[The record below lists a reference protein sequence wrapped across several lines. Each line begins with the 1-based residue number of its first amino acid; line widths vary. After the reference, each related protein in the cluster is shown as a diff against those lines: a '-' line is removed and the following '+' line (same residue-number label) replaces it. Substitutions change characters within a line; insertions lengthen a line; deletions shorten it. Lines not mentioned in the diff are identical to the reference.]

1 MGASFT
7 IGRPRANKRE
17 GNKMKK
23 RIAGTLLALFAALC
37 LVPAGAW
44 AESGGISID
53 EVNFPDKI
61 FRESYVATCDT
72 DSSGDLSA
80 EEIAEVT
87 KIDCGGSEIS
97 SLKGIEFFTALKE
110 LDCAENELTELDLSK
125 NTALKDLDCGGN
137 ALTALNLSKNTA
149 LTELSCD
156 ENQIA
161 SLDLSN
167 NKELDVLY
175 CDQNALT
182 SLDLS
187 ANTKLT
193 GVSCEDNELASLT
206 VTNSPLLTWLY
217 CDGNALTSLDVSK
230 NLALE
235 VLSCPNNS
243 LTELDLRNNEGL
255 YELYCNDNKL
265 SSLDLSNN
273 SYVEDSLFDCS
284 NNSYLIGVDADNC
297 FDLSELPGS
306 FDASRV
312 DRWYIPN
319 GAGSVVDGKLK
330 VSDGT
335 KYVTYDYNCSDSIYV
350 SDFTLYIGYAVT
362 FDTDGGSQIASQTVA
377 RESSATRPDD
387 PSKTGC
393 VFAGWYTDKT
403 YTEEYDFS
411 SEVTKATTIYAK
423 WVADADAPVISGIED
438 GKTYCA
444 AQKVTVTD
452 EHLASVTVNGTEVEL
467 DNDGSFTLAPAA
479 GEQEVVATDKAGN
492 TTTVTVTV
500 NDGHTPETI
509 PGKDATCTE
518 DGLTEGEKCSVC
530 GVVLKAQQ
538 GIHATGHKG
547 GTATC
552 AHKAK
557 CETCGEEYGEFDA
570 TNHEALTH
578 VAAKEATTSAE
589 GNIEYW
595 YCSAC
600 GKCFSDAAG
609 TKEISQA
616 DTVTPKKSDGKKD
629 DEKKSDKKDK
639 DGKKALPKTG
649 DNAMAQ
655 VAALLA
661 AGALAI
667 GAALVT
673 KKRTA

>member
-1 MGASFT
+1 
-7 IGRPRANKRE
+7 
-17 GNKMKK
+17 MKK

-44 AESGGISID
+44 AESGGGISID

-61 FRESYVATCDT
+61 FRESYVATYDT

-80 EEIAEVT
+80 EEIAAVT
-87 KIDCGGSEIS
+87 EIDCSTSKIA
-97 SLKGIEFFTALKE
+97 SLKGIEFFTALEE
-110 LDCAENELTELDLSK
+110 LDCSENLLAELDLSK
-125 NTALKDLDCGGN
+125 NTALVDL
-137 ALTALNLSKNTA
+137 T
-149 LTELSCD
+149 CD
-156 ENQIA
+156 ANKIA

-167 NKELDVLY
+167 N
-175 CDQNALT
+175 Q
-182 SLDLS
+182 
-187 ANTKLT
+187 KL
-193 GVSCEDNELASLT
+193 EE
-206 VTNSPLLTWLY
+206 LY
-217 CDGNALTSLDVSK
+217 CDGNPLGALDLSHNLKLSWLACSNNQLEELDVSGLSALEYLFCDGNELSALDVSKNTQLLLLDCDGNQLTSLDVS
-230 NLALE
+230 NNTALE
-235 VLSCPNNS
+235 TLSCANNL
-243 LTELDLRNNEGL
+243 LTVLDLDNNEDLL
-255 YELYCNDNKL
+255 YLYCSDNQL
-265 SSLDLSNN
+265 TSLNLDNVAYMDDFDLDNN
-273 SYVEDSLFDCS
+273 AYV
-284 NNSYLIGVDADNC
+284 IGLDKDNC
-297 FDLSELPGS
+297 FDLSTLPGK
-306 FDASRV
+306 FDINKTEGWTYGKVTGSKLTV
-312 DRWYIPN
+312 DD
-319 GAGSVVDGKLK
+319 GATVVNYGYKCNEDVFARFSLSV
-330 VSDGT
+330 
-335 KYVTYDYNCSDSIYV
+335 
-350 SDFTLYIGYAVT
+350 GYAVT

-387 PSKTGC
+387 PSKTGY

-500 NDGHTPETI
+500 NDGHTSETI

-530 GVVLKAQQ
+530 GEVLKAQQ

-557 CETCGEEYGEFDA
+557 CETCGEEYGELNA

-578 VAAKEATTSAE
+578 VAAKGATTSAE

-600 GKCFSDAAG
+600 GKYFSDAAG
-609 TKEISQA
+609 TKEISKA

-629 DEKKSDKKDK
+629 DEKKSDKRDK

-649 DNAMAQ
+649 DSATAQ

-661 AGALAI
+661 AGVLAI
-667 GAALVT
+667 GAAIVT